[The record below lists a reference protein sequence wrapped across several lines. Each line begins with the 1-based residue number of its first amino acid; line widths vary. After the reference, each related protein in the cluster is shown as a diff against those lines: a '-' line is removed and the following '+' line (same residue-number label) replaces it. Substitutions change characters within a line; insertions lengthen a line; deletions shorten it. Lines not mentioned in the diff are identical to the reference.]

1 MLNIHNKKG
10 SAYLIVLI
18 FDIIS
23 KLLVAVATIAFIR
36 ILSVEE
42 YAIYTKF
49 YAISTLSTTIIGTGL
64 ALAYVRFAAEKV
76 SRGEKNSFGLFK
88 LCSLLVCLVTIASFI
103 SIPIINK
110 SFNTTTFVSIMSLI
124 YGGVLA
130 LNKMNQSYFQV
141 DERFSTS
148 GVITNIKNI
157 TLCLGVAILPVIYS
171 TVTNSQAIYTT
182 IISAIIAYF
191 IGYLYIYKRNSPEPL
206 NRQTH
211 LLRSLLKESWW
222 LIIYSLLV
230 CLFDQGC
237 VIIMSHIAT
246 NEDIA
251 IYGVASKYYLLMLTF
266 LSSLI
271 TVLRIRTSNQ
281 SMVDSKDN
289 RKAFVKNWI
298 KRVWLIAGAVC
309 LCTILASRPVL
320 TFLNGSEYSG
330 AVPVFNILVVG
341 VFISYIFAPNVAVM
355 MSAKRYKELCALA
368 LISFIINCV
377 ICVTLIPKCGA
388 IGAAIAVVTSNAFL
402 NIISTLI
409 IYNDKYDKKN

>member
-1 MLNIHNKKG
+1 MLNLQNRKG
-10 SAYLIVLI
+10 GAYIIVLI

-23 KLLVAVATIAFIR
+23 KLLMAVATIVIVR
-36 ILSVEE
+36 LLSIDE

-49 YAISTLSTTIIGTGL
+49 HSISVLSTTIIGTGL

-76 SRGEKNSFGLFK
+76 SRGQDNSFGLFK
-88 LCSLLVCLVTIASFI
+88 LCSLLVCLATIISFI
-103 SIPIINK
+103 AIPIINK
-110 SFNTTTFVSIMSLI
+110 SFNTTFFISIISLI

-148 GVITNIKNI
+148 GIITNIKNI
-157 TLCLGVAILPVIYS
+157 TLCLGVAVLPIFFSNITATQTIY
-171 TVTNSQAIYTT
+171 AT
-182 IISAIIAYF
+182 IISAIIAYL
-191 IGYLYIYKRNSPEPL
+191 IGYIYISKNSTT
-206 NRQTH
+206 QTFSSDKS
-211 LLRSLLKESWW
+211 LLRALFKESWW

-237 VIIMSHIAT
+237 VIIMSHIASI
-246 NEDIA
+246 EDIA
-251 IYGVASKYYLLMLTF
+251 IYGVASKYYALMLTF
-266 LSSLI
+266 LSSLM

-289 RKAFVKNWI
+289 RKAFVINWI
-298 KRVWLIAGAVC
+298 KRVWWIAGAVC
-309 LCTILASRPVL
+309 LCTILVSRPVL
-320 TFLNGSEYSG
+320 TLLNGNEYID
-330 AVPVFNILVVG
+330 AVPVFNILVIG
-341 VFISYIFAPNVAVM
+341 VFIGYIFAPNVAVM

-388 IGAAIAVVTSNAFL
+388 IGAAVAVVISNAFL
-402 NIISTLI
+402 NIVSTLI
-409 IYNDKYDKKN
+409 IYYDKKD

>member
-1 MLNIHNKKG
+1 MLNLQNRKG
-10 SAYLIVLI
+10 GAYIIVLI

-23 KLLVAVATIAFIR
+23 KLLMAVATIVIVR
-36 ILSVEE
+36 LLSIDE

-49 YAISTLSTTIIGTGL
+49 HSISVLSTTIIGTGL

-76 SRGEKNSFGLFK
+76 SRGQDNSFGLFK
-88 LCSLLVCLVTIASFI
+88 LCSLLVCLATIISFI
-103 SIPIINK
+103 AIPIINK
-110 SFNTTTFVSIMSLI
+110 SFNTTFFISIISLI

-148 GVITNIKNI
+148 GIITNIKNI
-157 TLCLGVAILPVIYS
+157 TLCLGVAVLPIFFSNITATQTIY
-171 TVTNSQAIYTT
+171 AT
-182 IISAIIAYF
+182 IISAIIAYL
-191 IGYLYIYKRNSPEPL
+191 IGYIYISKNSTT
-206 NRQTH
+206 QTFSSDKS
-211 LLRSLLKESWW
+211 LLRALFKESWW

-237 VIIMSHIAT
+237 VIIMSHIASI
-246 NEDIA
+246 EDIA
-251 IYGVASKYYLLMLTF
+251 IYGVASKYYALMLTF

-289 RKAFVKNWI
+289 RKAFVLNWI
-298 KRVWLIAGAVC
+298 KRVWWIAGAVC
-309 LCTILASRPVL
+309 LCTILVSRPVL
-320 TFLNGSEYSG
+320 TLLNGNEYID
-330 AVPVFNILVVG
+330 AVPVFNILVIG
-341 VFISYIFAPNVAVM
+341 VFIGYIFAPNVAVM

-388 IGAAIAVVTSNAFL
+388 IGAAVAVVNSNAFM
-402 NIISTLI
+402 NIVSTLI
-409 IYNDKYDKKN
+409 KYYDKKD

>member
-1 MLNIHNKKG
+1 M
-10 SAYLIVLI
+10 
-18 FDIIS
+18 
-23 KLLVAVATIAFIR
+23 AVATIVIVR
-36 ILSVEE
+36 LLSIDE

-49 YAISTLSTTIIGTGL
+49 HSISVLSTTIIGTGL

-76 SRGEKNSFGLFK
+76 SRGQDNSFGLFK
-88 LCSLLVCLVTIASFI
+88 LCSLLVCLATIISFI
-103 SIPIINK
+103 AIPIINK
-110 SFNTTTFVSIMSLI
+110 SFNTTFFISIISLI

-148 GVITNIKNI
+148 GIITNIKNI
-157 TLCLGVAILPVIYS
+157 TLCLGVAVLPIFFSNITATQTIY
-171 TVTNSQAIYTT
+171 AT
-182 IISAIIAYF
+182 IISAIIAYL
-191 IGYLYIYKRNSPEPL
+191 IGYIYISKNSTT
-206 NRQTH
+206 QTFSSDKS
-211 LLRSLLKESWW
+211 LLRALFKESWW

-237 VIIMSHIAT
+237 VIIMSHIASI
-246 NEDIA
+246 EDIA
-251 IYGVASKYYLLMLTF
+251 IYGVASKYYALMLTF
-266 LSSLI
+266 LSSLM

-289 RKAFVKNWI
+289 RKAFVLNWI
-298 KRVWLIAGAVC
+298 KRVWWIAGAVC
-309 LCTILASRPVL
+309 LCTILVSRPVL
-320 TFLNGSEYSG
+320 TLLNGNEYID

-341 VFISYIFAPNVAVM
+341 VFIGYIFAPNVAVM

-388 IGAAIAVVTSNAFL
+388 IGAAVAVVISNAFL
-402 NIISTLI
+402 NIVSTLI
-409 IYNDKYDKKN
+409 IYYDKKD

>member
-1 MLNIHNKKG
+1 MLNLQNRKG
-10 SAYLIVLI
+10 GAYIIVLI

-23 KLLVAVATIAFIR
+23 KLLMAVATIVIVR
-36 ILSVEE
+36 LLSIDE

-49 YAISTLSTTIIGTGL
+49 HSISVLSTTIIGTGL

-76 SRGEKNSFGLFK
+76 SRGQDNSFGLFK
-88 LCSLLVCLVTIASFI
+88 LCSLLVCLATIISFI
-103 SIPIINK
+103 AIPIINK
-110 SFNTTTFVSIMSLI
+110 SFNTTFFISIISLI

-148 GVITNIKNI
+148 GIITNIKNI
-157 TLCLGVAILPVIYS
+157 TLCLGVAVLPIFFSNITATQTIY
-171 TVTNSQAIYTT
+171 AT
-182 IISAIIAYF
+182 IISAIIAYL
-191 IGYLYIYKRNSPEPL
+191 IGYIYISKNSTT
-206 NRQTH
+206 QTFSSDKS
-211 LLRSLLKESWW
+211 LLRALFKESWW

-237 VIIMSHIAT
+237 VIIMSHIASI
-246 NEDIA
+246 EDIA
-251 IYGVASKYYLLMLTF
+251 IYGVASKYYALMLTF
-266 LSSLI
+266 LSSLM

-289 RKAFVKNWI
+289 RKAFVLNWI
-298 KRVWLIAGAVC
+298 KRVWWIAGAVC
-309 LCTILASRPVL
+309 LCTILVSRPVL
-320 TFLNGSEYSG
+320 TLLNGNEYID

-341 VFISYIFAPNVAVM
+341 VFIGYIFAPNVAVM

-388 IGAAIAVVTSNAFL
+388 IGAAVAVVISNAFL
-402 NIISTLI
+402 NIVSTLI
-409 IYNDKYDKKN
+409 IYYDKKD